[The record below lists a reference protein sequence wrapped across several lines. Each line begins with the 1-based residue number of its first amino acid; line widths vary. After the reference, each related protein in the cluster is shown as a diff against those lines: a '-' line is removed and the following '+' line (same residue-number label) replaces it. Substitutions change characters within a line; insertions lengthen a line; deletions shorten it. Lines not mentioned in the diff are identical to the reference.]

1 MKPTQQKPRGKENAF
16 VWLRRLRYADAK
28 VRYAVP
34 MIPNDAKMSADR
46 YQAPAA
52 FCTLV
57 VASCGRSDLL
67 LHCLQSLP
75 ADERP
80 NVRIIVVDQNDTPFL
95 TADLA
100 ALAAEMDLQHVR
112 VPFRNASRARNHGA
126 ALASTAWLSFPDDD
140 CRFLH
145 DTLAIARQQ
154 ITRAHLD
161 LLSGQVVDHTGQPH
175 IINWLPHETELLPD
189 GYERCFAESTFFI
202 RKQVFDS
209 VQGFDP
215 IFGPGTQFPSNEGGD
230 LLCRLWRSGTQ
241 LRSLYTPTLRYYH
254 PDKDTG
260 NSPQV
265 HARIE
270 SFAFGEG
277 AFTLRHYTVLPKAKI
292 SLRLAR
298 VLAGLL
304 LGRDN
309 PLRRIVY
316 LRGFL
321 RGALTYLRQTP
332 GNIHAI

>member
-1 MKPTQQKPRGKENAF
+1 
-16 VWLRRLRYADAK
+16 
-28 VRYAVP
+28 
-34 MIPNDAKMSADR
+34 MIPNDAKISADR

-57 VASCGRSDLL
+57 VATLGRSDLL
-67 LHCLQSLP
+67 LECLQSVP
-75 ADERP
+75 TEERP
-80 NVRIIVVDQNDTPFL
+80 GVRVIVVDQNESPFL

-126 ALASTAWLSFPDDD
+126 ALASTAWVSFPDDD

-145 DTLAIARQQ
+145 DTLAIARQKMSN
-154 ITRAHLD
+154 ADLD
-161 LLSGQVVDHTGQPH
+161 LLAGQIVDQTGHPH
-175 IINWLPHETELLPD
+175 IIHWSPHETELLPD
-189 GYERCFAESTFFI
+189 GYEHCFSESTFFI

-209 VQGFDP
+209 VQGFNP
-215 IFGPGTQFPSNEGGD
+215 VFGPGTQFPSNEGGD
-230 LLCRLWRSGTQ
+230 LLCRLWRTGTP

-260 NSPQV
+260 HSPQIN
-265 HARIE
+265 ARIE

-309 PLRRIVY
+309 PRRRIVY

-321 RGALTYLRQTP
+321 SGALTYLRQKPENT
-332 GNIHAI
+332 HAI